1 VKQQCLYRLERREAI
16 RQALVACR
24 DCSWRYRAFVECRC
38 SLTEQNACSVW
49 AWSPALDG
57 SFRTAHHG
65 CAMAVLPLVGHERE
79 LGTLDDLVDRVGERG
94 EALVVCGE
102 AGIGKSAL
110 LGAVRT
116 RSRAKVA

>member
-16 RQALVACR
+16 RQTLVTCR

-38 SLTEQNACSVW
+38 SLTEQNACSVGVESCPGRVIPNSTSW
-49 AWSPALDG
+49 
-57 SFRTAHHG
+57 R
-65 CAMAVLPLVGHERE
+65 AMAVLPLVRHERE

-94 EALVVCGE
+94 GALVVCGE

-116 RSRAKVA
+116 RFRAKVA

>member
-1 VKQQCLYRLERREAI
+1 MKQQCLYRLERREAI

-24 DCSWRYRAFVECRC
+24 DCSWRYRASSNVVVRLP
-38 SLTEQNACSVW
+38 SRTLALW

-94 EALVVCGE
+94 GALVVCGE

>member
-1 VKQQCLYRLERREAI
+1 VKQQYLYRLERREAI

-24 DCSWRYRAFVECRC
+24 DCSWRYRAFVECRY
-38 SLTEQNACSVW
+38 S
-49 AWSPALDG
+49 
-57 SFRTAHHG
+57 
-65 CAMAVLPLVGHERE
+65 LPLVGHERE

-94 EALVVCGE
+94 GALVVCGE

-116 RSRAKVA
+116 RFRAKVA